1 MENTQILF
9 TLFCTVVFCLG
20 WREVTDEGNLLY
32 FLRKPFEGLYSKIEN
47 KEFMITDLKSET
59 NRNYALLSIYS
70 QDLSWL
76 KLIYYFAKP
85 TVLCIT
91 CMASVWGCVVFIY
104 FNGISTHLIGYLIF
118 NCISASFIQTFIY
131 KLYNKL

>member
-20 WREVTDEGNLLY
+20 WREVTDKGNILY
-32 FLRKPFEGLYSKIEN
+32 FLRKPFEGLYDKIEN
-47 KEFMITDLKSET
+47 YKFILKDGCYLMHDDFP
-59 NRNYALLSIYS
+59 NYERRIIWCKFLLYI
-70 QDLSWL
+70 
-76 KLIYYFAKP
+76 AKP

-91 CMASVWGCVVFIY
+91 CMASVWGATVFIY